1 MAVVAQARQ
10 ECRSE
15 SLAVEAAD
23 RPSGAHDDVGRD
35 DTGDGLDLF
44 LAWLRKRSRLLT
56 PAEELRLAWRI
67 ERGDLDAKN
76 TLVEANLRLVVA
88 TAKPYRHQG
97 LPFIDVIQ
105 EGCIGLI
112 RAAEKF
118 DPRRGYRF
126 STYATWWI
134 RQSIVRALANKGRT
148 IRLPVPV
155 VDKLRRI
162 GRAEAVLAAEL
173 GRAPRAEEI
182 APLVDLTAQEVEAIR
197 NANQA
202 ITSLDSLAGDDEGR
216 PGDFVIDS
224 STSAAFQAV
233 DAAVGP
239 GSVPGL
245 LQALS
250 PVERQVIELRYGL
263 DGDDPKSRLAVA
275 NTLGLTPG
283 RVRGTEAQA
292 LVKLKALIDGLR
304 RGAPEPAAA
313 TW

>member
-1 MAVVAQARQ
+1 MAVVAQAR
-10 ECRSE
+10 ECFPSE
-15 SLAVEAAD
+15 SPAVEAAD
-23 RPSGAHDDVGRD
+23 RPSARDDAPRD
-35 DTGDGLDLF
+35 DTSDGLDLF
-44 LAWLRKRSRLLT
+44 LARLRKRSRLLT
-56 PAEELRLAWRI
+56 AAEELQLAWRI

-182 APLVDLTAQEVEAIR
+182 APLVDLTAEEIEAIR
-197 NANQA
+197 AANQA
-202 ITSLDSLAGDDEGR
+202 ITSLDSLAGDEDGR
-216 PGDFVIDS
+216 PGDSVIDS
-224 STSAAFQAV
+224 KTSAAFQAV

-239 GSVPGL
+239 ASVPRL
-245 LQALS
+245 LESLS

-263 DGDDPKSRLAVA
+263 DGADPQSRLAVA
-275 NTLGLTPG
+275 NALGLTPG
-283 RVRGTEAQA
+283 RVRGTEAKA
-292 LVKLKALIDGLR
+292 LVKLKPLIEGLR
-304 RGAPEPAAA
+304 NGGPEPAAA
-313 TW
+313 IW